1 MCNPQIKNN
10 IFSWNEEG
18 NSWMQFHAVRKSLE
32 IQNKMLRELNHQN
45 YIEIQFKVETRE
57 QNFMQMKIKERL

>member
-1 MCNPQIKNN
+1 
-10 IFSWNEEG
+10 
-18 NSWMQFHAVRKSLE
+18 MQFHAVRKSLE